1 MEIRFSDEEGME
13 DTMCVE
19 PNSIIKDVLKEFLVR
34 NHYFEGLVLDTRMYV
49 FKCNGKILNIPKFID
64 RRINSLVRTG
74 GHIIFFKKGRL
85 TYSGGEHICPYG
97 CGRLIPDE
105 YKGCTELLQAK
116 PNYFS

>member
-1 MEIRFSDEEGME
+1 MEIRFSDGEGME

-34 NHYFEGLVLDTRMYV
+34 NGYYEDPDPRIYV
-49 FKCNGKILNIPKFID
+49 FKYGFKTLNNPKFID
-64 RRINSLVRTG
+64 RRINSLVRPG
-74 GHIIFFKKGRL
+74 GAIEFLKKSDLR
-85 TYSGGEHICPYG
+85 YSGGEHICPYG

>member
-1 MEIRFSDEEGME
+1 MEIRFSDYAGME

-34 NHYFEGLVLDTRMYV
+34 NDYYGDPDPRIYV
-49 FKCNGKILNIPKFID
+49 FKYAGKTLNIPKFID

-74 GHIIFFKKGRL
+74 GTIIFFKKGRL

>member
-1 MEIRFSDEEGME
+1 MEIRFVHGDME

-19 PNSIIKDVLKEFLVR
+19 PNSIIKDVLKEFLKKNNIYEDPEPKV
-34 NHYFEGLVLDTRMYV
+34 YV
-49 FKCNGKILNIPKFID
+49 FKHGLKILKCGKFMD
-64 RRINSLVRTG
+64 RRVNDLLRPG
-74 GHIIFFKKGRL
+74 AIIYFVKKKGL
-85 TYSGGEHICPYG
+85 TYSGGHICPYG

>member
-1 MEIRFSDEEGME
+1 MEIRFSDGAGME

-19 PNSIIKDVLKEFLVR
+19 PNSIIKDVLKEFLKR
-34 NHYFEGLVLDTRMYV
+34 NNIYEDPDSRLYV
-49 FKCNGKILNIPKFID
+49 FRYGLKILNCSKFID
-64 RRINSLVRTG
+64 RRVNDLLRPG
-74 GHIIFFKKGRL
+74 AIIKFVKKTNL
-85 TYSGGEHICPYG
+85 KYSGGGHICPYG

>member
-1 MEIRFSDEEGME
+1 MEIRFSDGEGME

-19 PNSIIKDVLKEFLVR
+19 PNSIIKDVLKEFLKR
-34 NHYFEGLVLDTRMYV
+34 NNYYEDPDPNIYAFVYMN
-49 FKCNGKILNIPKFID
+49 KNLNNPKLID
-64 RRINSLVRTG
+64 RRIKSLVRP
-74 GHIIFFKKGRL
+74 GRTIRFIKIQGL
-85 TYSGGEHICPYG
+85 RYSGGEHICPYG

>member
-1 MEIRFSDEEGME
+1 MEIRFINGAGM
-13 DTMCVE
+13 DITMCVE

-34 NHYFEGLVLDTRMYV
+34 NDYYGDLDPRIYV
-49 FKCNGKILNIPKFID
+49 FKYGCKILNSPKFID
-64 RRINSLVRTG
+64 RRINSLVRPG
-74 GHIIFFKKGRL
+74 GTIEIFKKLELR
-85 TYSGGEHICPYG
+85 YSGGEHICPYG

>member
-1 MEIRFSDEEGME
+1 MEIRFSDGEGME

-19 PNSIIKDVLKEFLVR
+19 PNSIIKDVLKEFLVK
-34 NHYFEGLVLDTRMYV
+34 NGYYKDPDPNMYAFEY
-49 FKCNGKILNIPKFID
+49 NGKILNSPKFID
-64 RRINSLVRTG
+64 RRINSLVRA
-74 GHIIFFKKGRL
+74 GHTIRFFKKLDLR
-85 TYSGGEHICPYG
+85 YSGGEHICPYG

>member
-1 MEIRFSDEEGME
+1 MEIHFYGDGKE
-13 DTMCVE
+13 DTMFVE
-19 PNSIIKDVLKEFLVR
+19 PNSIIKDVLKEFLKR
-34 NHYFEGLVLDTRMYV
+34 NNIYEDPDPLLYV
-49 FKCNGKILNIPKFID
+49 FKHGGKILNYSKFID
-64 RRINSLVRTG
+64 RRVNDLLRPG
-74 GHIIFFKKGRL
+74 AIIYFVKKMGL

>member
-1 MEIRFSDEEGME
+1 MEIRFSDGEGME

-34 NHYFEGLVLDTRMYV
+34 NDYYGGLDPRIYA
-49 FKCNGKILNIPKFID
+49 FRYGCKILNSPRFID
-64 RRINSLVRTG
+64 KRINSLVTDG
-74 GHIIFFKKGRL
+74 GKIVFVKKSDM

>member
-1 MEIRFSDEEGME
+1 MEIRFYDREGMK
-13 DTMCVE
+13 DTIMCVE

-34 NHYFEGLVLDTRMYV
+34 NGYSEDLDPRTYV
-49 FKCNGKILNIPKFID
+49 FKSAGKILNSPQFID
-64 RRINSLVRTG
+64 RRIDSLVRTG

>member
-1 MEIRFSDEEGME
+1 MEIRFSDFAGIK

-34 NHYFEGLVLDTRMYV
+34 NDYYGDPDQQIYV
-49 FKCNGKILNIPKFID
+49 FKYAGKTLNTPKFID
-64 RRINSLVRTG
+64 RRIDSLVRTG
-74 GHIIFFKKGRL
+74 ATIIFFKKLRM
-85 TYSGGEHICPYG
+85 TYSGGHICPYG

>member
-1 MEIRFSDEEGME
+1 MEIRFYDEAGMK

-34 NHYFEGLVLDTRMYV
+34 NDCFEDPDSPMYS
-49 FKCNGKILNIPKFID
+49 FRCNGKLLNSPKFID

-74 GHIIFFKKGRL
+74 GTIIFLKKVGL
-85 TYSGGEHICPYG
+85 TYSPGGHICPYG

>member
-1 MEIRFSDEEGME
+1 MEIRFVHGDME

-34 NHYFEGLVLDTRMYV
+34 NHYFEDLDPRIYF
-49 FKCNGKILNIPKFID
+49 FKYSGKLLNSPKFID
-64 RRINSLVRTG
+64 RRINDVLRPGVT
-74 GHIIFFKKGRL
+74 INFVKKSEL
-85 TYSGGEHICPYG
+85 KYSGGGEEHICPYG

>member
-1 MEIRFSDEEGME
+1 MEIHFSDGAGME

-34 NHYFEGLVLDTRMYV
+34 NGYFEDLDPRTYV
-49 FKCNGKILNIPKFID
+49 FKSAGKILNSPQFID
-64 RRINSLVRTG
+64 RRIDSLVRNRD
-74 GHIIFFKKGRL
+74 IIRFVKKKL
-85 TYSGGEHICPYG
+85 MKYAGGEHICPYG

>member
-1 MEIRFSDEEGME
+1 MEIRFFDGKGKE

-19 PNSIIKDVLKEFLVR
+19 PNSIIKDVLKEFLKR
-34 NHYFEGLVLDTRMYV
+34 NNYYENVEPSIYS
-49 FKCNGKILNIPKFID
+49 FKYNGKILNSAKFID
-64 RRINSLVRTG
+64 RRVNDLLRPG
-74 GHIIFFKKGRL
+74 AIIHFVNKKDMK
-85 TYSGGEHICPYG
+85 YSGGEHICPYG

>member
-1 MEIRFSDEEGME
+1 MEIRFYGDTE

-19 PNSIIKDVLKEFLVR
+19 PNSIIKDVLEEFLKR
-34 NHYFEGLVLDTRMYV
+34 NNYYEKGIYTFRYGFRVL
-49 FKCNGKILNIPKFID
+49 NSPKFID
-64 RRINSLVRTG
+64 RRINDVLRPGET
-74 GHIIFFKKGRL
+74 INFIKKREMK
-85 TYSGGEHICPYG
+85 YSGGHICPYG

>member
-1 MEIRFSDEEGME
+1 MEIRFSDGGGIVY
-13 DTMCVE
+13 TTYVE
-19 PNSIIKDVLKEFLVR
+19 PNSIIKDVLKEFLKR
-34 NHYFEGLVLDTRMYV
+34 NNIYGDPDPHLFV
-49 FKCNGKILNIPKFID
+49 FKHNGKILNCSKFID
-64 RRINSLVRTG
+64 RRVNDLLRPG
-74 GHIIFFKKGRL
+74 AIIHFVKKMRC

>member
-1 MEIRFSDEEGME
+1 MEIRFSDDAGME

-34 NHYFEGLVLDTRMYV
+34 NDYYGDLDSRIYV
-49 FKCNGKILNIPKFID
+49 FRYRCKILNSPRFID
-64 RRINSLVRTG
+64 KRINSLVRDG
-74 GHIIFFKKGRL
+74 GSIEFLRESDV
-85 TYSGGEHICPYG
+85 TCSGGEHICPYG

>member
-1 MEIRFSDEEGME
+1 MEIRFFDGEGIGI

-19 PNSIIKDVLKEFLVR
+19 PNSILKDVLKEFLKR
-34 NHYFEGLVLDTRMYV
+34 NNYYEDPVLDLYAFRY
-49 FKCNGKILNIPKFID
+49 GRKIINSAKFID
-64 RRINSLVRTG
+64 RRVKDLLRPGATIY
-74 GHIIFFKKGRL
+74 FFKKIGL

>member
-1 MEIRFSDEEGME
+1 MEIRFFVGEGIGI

-19 PNSIIKDVLKEFLVR
+19 PNSIIKDVLKEFLKR
-34 NHYFEGLVLDTRMYV
+34 NNYYEIVEPRIYS
-49 FKCNGKILNIPKFID
+49 FKYRGKLLNSKFLID
-64 RRINSLVRTG
+64 RRVNNLLIPGAIINFVNQ
-74 GHIIFFKKGRL
+74 KDMK
-85 TYSGGEHICPYG
+85 YSCGEHICPYG

>member
-1 MEIRFSDEEGME
+1 MEIRFVHGVNME

-19 PNSIIKDVLKEFLVR
+19 PNSIIKDVLKEFLKR
-34 NHYFEGLVLDTRMYV
+34 NNIYEDPDPYLYA
-49 FKCNGKILNIPKFID
+49 FKHGGKILNCSKFID
-64 RRINSLVRTG
+64 RRVNDLLRPG
-74 GHIIFFKKGRL
+74 AIIYFVNKKNM

>member
-1 MEIRFSDEEGME
+1 MEIRFYGDTE

-34 NHYFEGLVLDTRMYV
+34 NHYFEDLDPRIYF
-49 FKCNGKILNIPKFID
+49 FKYSGKLLNSPKFID

-74 GHIIFFKKGRL
+74 GVIHFFKKRIM
-85 TYSGGEHICPYG
+85 TYGGGEHICPYG